1 MGILLDKSAG
11 NEPPSGGA
19 VTPRR
24 VTLGERCL
32 VGRGPRCTLRLDD
45 PLASSEHARLRW
57 SDDTW
62 YVRDLG
68 SSNGTVVDDVSLA
81 PGRDHPLK
89 KGSVLCFGNREA
101 RWCLVDASGP
111 GARAVLV
118 AGTKQQRTDRGI
130 LTLPNGKN
138 PEAQVFRA
146 PAGGWILEQNGE
158 HAEACDQQIVERPS
172 GRWRLDLPPLDE
184 AVESTFEGPV
194 PSSRAIDE
202 ITLHFTVSHDGED
215 VELRVLTDPED
226 AIELGVR
233 VYNEMLLELARTRL
247 ADAEGRPEIDTGEH
261 GWVYT
266 DELTTRAALRDES
279 QLNQYVF
286 HARKQL
292 ARAGIDDAARLIERS
307 RRGRLRLGTSRI
319 VIDAR

>member
-11 NEPPSGGA
+11 AEAVSGA
-19 VTPRR
+19 PVTPRR

-32 VGRGPRCTLRLDD
+32 VGRGPRCTLRLED

-62 YVRDLG
+62 FVRDLG
-68 SSNGTVVDDVSLA
+68 SSNGTLVDDVSLA
-81 PGRDHPLK
+81 PGRDHALK

-111 GARAVLV
+111 GARALLV
-118 AGTKQQRTDRGI
+118 GATRQQRTERGI
-130 LTLPNGKN
+130 LTLPNGKS

-146 PAGGWILEQNGE
+146 PEGGWILELDGE
-158 HAEACDQQIVERPS
+158 HVEAVDQQVVELPS
-172 GRWRLDLPPLDE
+172 GRWRLELPPLDE

-202 ITLHFTVSHDGED
+202 VTLHFTVSHDGED
-215 VELRVLTDPED
+215 VALRVLADVED
-226 AIELGVR
+226 AIDLGVR

-247 ADAEGRPEIDTGEH
+247 EDAEGRPEIDAGEH

-292 ARAGIDDAARLIERS
+292 ARVGIDDAARLIERS

>member
-1 MGILLDKSAG
+1 MGILLDKAAG
-11 NEPPSGGA
+11 RESPSDES
-19 VTPRR
+19 VTLRR

-32 VGRGPRCTLRLDD
+32 VGRGPRCTLRLED

-57 SDDTW
+57 RDDTW

-68 SSNGTVVDDVSLA
+68 SSNGTLVDDLA
-81 PGRDHPLK
+81 LSPGRDHPLK
-89 KGSVLCFGNREA
+89 EGSVLCFGNREA

-118 AGTKQQRTDRGI
+118 EGRREQRTERGI

-138 PEAQVFRA
+138 PEAQVFRD
-146 PAGGWILEQNGE
+146 PDGGWVLERDGQ
-158 HAEACDQQIVERPS
+158 HHQARDQQVIELPS
-172 GRWRLDLPPLDE
+172 GLWRLELPPLDE
-184 AVESTFEGPV
+184 AVESTFEGPL
-194 PSSRAIDE
+194 PSFRAIDDV
-202 ITLHFTVSHDGED
+202 TLHFTVSHDGED
-215 VELRVLTDPED
+215 VALRVLANAEH
-226 AIELGVR
+226 AIDLGVR

-247 ADAEGRPEIDTGEH
+247 EDAERHPEIDAGEH

-307 RRGRLRLGTSRI
+307 RRGRLRLGTARI